1 MLTPLFTW
9 SAVHATLA
17 AITLFVSL
25 VGGAL
30 FWVFHRIHER
40 LNDLEEAEQERE
52 TAVFGNDQNPLHVG
66 LTKEVAELKKEVKSI
81 QEEMD
86 NSSVERE
93 DLKQRMVEV
102 EQKIERIL
110 NQMDRLED
118 DD

>member
-1 MLTPLFTW
+1 MLTPLFAW
-9 SAVHATLA
+9 SAVHAILA

-25 VGGAL
+25 VGGAF

-40 LNDLEEAEQERE
+40 LNDLEEAESQRE
-52 TAVFGNDQNPLHVG
+52 TAVFGNDQNPLNVG
-66 LTKEVAELKKEVKSI
+66 LTKEVAELKKEVESI

-86 NSSVERE
+86 NSSVEHE

-102 EQKIERIL
+102 EHKIERIL
-110 NQMDRLED
+110 GQLED